1 MGKEVELD
9 YTNYI
14 KIHIKNIK
22 EKLILF
28 KDYLYIH
35 NIFNSYL
42 RQYHIVSLTIDYLNL
57 LLKETHLEDN
67 KNISV
72 IYKQIQLI
80 YNDSGHEC
88 KMIVYDILKLCKY
101 LISYDDYENHIFD
114 NVKVLIILNTIDM
127 RTANFGYDY

>member
-14 KIHIKNIK
+14 KIHIKYIK
-22 EKLILF
+22 EKLVLF